1 MSITTKKSKILS
13 RECHICGVPAE
24 CSYFG
29 VISCDACKIFF
40 RRNANAGQVRLIFL
54 FFSSFNSDVN
64 SFRQHLYVILM
75 VNV

>member
-13 RECHICGVPAE
+13 HECRICGVPAE

-40 RRNANAGQVRLIFL
+40 RRNANAGQVIRLIF
-54 FFSSFNSDVN
+54 FFSFNSDVLI
-64 SFRQHLYVILM
+64 HLDSICM
-75 VNV
+75 